1 LELLVVVVEHHII
14 LSIIES
20 QSKNEVVVVVV
31 VVKSKEE
38 KMLENEIKLK
48 KQRGSEE
55 NSGGQLNQTK
65 PNQHIYSIYI
75 YLLTTFS
82 R

>member
-1 LELLVVVVEHHII
+1 M
-14 LSIIES
+14 
-20 QSKNEVVVVVV
+20 
-31 VVKSKEE
+31 KSKEE

-55 NSGGQLNQTK
+55 NSGGQ

-75 YLLTTFS
+75 YIFTYDILPLNDANCITQIVFENE
-82 R
+82 

>member
-1 LELLVVVVEHHII
+1 M
-14 LSIIES
+14 
-20 QSKNEVVVVVV
+20 
-31 VVKSKEE
+31 KSKEE

-65 PNQHIYSIYI
+65 PTHIQYIYI
-75 YLLTTFS
+75 FTYDIHPLNDANCITQIVFENE
-82 R
+82 